1 MILNILIFQLL
12 DLYQEP
18 FSYRKL
24 PVGLRNSKKR
34 LINIKDNDE
43 KCFLLCHIRH
53 LNQLKIHPERITQND
68 KKLIDTLD
76 YEEIEYPV
84 SKKDFNK
91 IEVKNNIYINVIQ
104 IWLILLHIISKIGK
118 FNGFVDNIR
127 KD

>member
-104 IWLILLHIISKIGK
+104 I
-118 FNGFVDNIR
+118 
-127 KD
+127 